1 MMVYVN
7 ECYVRAQ
14 QAVFVEPVIE
24 AMRKVSGYVFT
35 CKEDFNMFVRG
46 LEEKLEKVKPS
57 TSIAYVALVPS
68 GENRGKVYLLSDG
81 RHPVLAELTYVEVKG
96 MLEYDQ
102 TTGTYWV
109 LQPMRNI
116 KEEEVKL

>member
-7 ECYVRAQ
+7 ECYVRSQ
-14 QAVFVEPVIE
+14 HAVFVEPVIE
-24 AMRKVSGYVFT
+24 AMRKVNGYIFV
-35 CKEDFNMFVRG
+35 CKEDFNMFVRH
-46 LEEKLEKVKPS
+46 LEEKLEKVKPT
-57 TSIAYVALVPS
+57 TSIASVALVPS
-68 GENRGKVYLLSDG
+68 GENRGKVCLLSGG
-81 RHPVLAELTYVEVKG
+81 RHPVWAELTYVEVKG

-109 LQPMRNI
+109 LQPMRNT